1 MTTTMTMNE
10 EDRLRLEDIDR
21 RLTAVQREI
30 RSRLEKLPRHL
41 RRSIDRQRQALGMV
55 PLWGEILEPRRRRP

>member
-1 MTTTMTMNE
+1 MTMTDD
-10 EDRLRLEDIDR
+10 DRLRLEDIDR

-30 RSRLEKLPRHL
+30 RARLEKLPRHL

-55 PLWGEILEPRRRRP
+55 PLWGSSLDRSRRA

>member
-1 MTTTMTMNE
+1 MTMTDD
-10 EDRLRLEDIDR
+10 DRLRLEDIDR

-30 RSRLEKLPRHL
+30 RARLEKLPRHL

-55 PLWGEILEPRRRRP
+55 PLWGSSLDQTRRA

>member
-1 MTTTMTMNE
+1 MTMTDD
-10 EDRLRLEDIDR
+10 DRLRLEDIDR

-30 RSRLEKLPRHL
+30 RARLEKLPRHL

-55 PLWGEILEPRRRRP
+55 PLWGSSLDQGRQA